1 VPEVDPAVNDG
12 FCPLCGTAMQRR
24 VPEGDNR
31 ERRVCP
37 GCDHVAYEN
46 PKNVVGCLLEWQG
59 KVLLC
64 RRGIEPRYG
73 LWTVPAGFMEN
84 GESTLQGAAREAWE
98 EAMARSDD
106 LRLFA
111 LYNLPR
117 ISQVYILFRGTLK
130 DGAATANEETLEVGL
145 FAEADIPWG
154 ELAFPVVTETLERW
168 LEQRDGSAELFPRV
182 HHGDISSRPGAP
194 IDITR
199 HPA

>member
-1 VPEVDPAVNDG
+1 MPESRLSEPGAG
-12 FCPLCGTAMQRR
+12 FCERCGRAMLLR
-24 VPEGDNR
+24 VPDGDNR
-31 ERRVCP
+31 ERRTCP
-37 GCDHVAYEN
+37 GCDHIAYEN

-64 RRGIEPRYG
+64 RRGIEPRLG

-84 GESTLQGAAREAWE
+84 NESTVAGAAREAWE
-98 EAMARSDD
+98 EATARSDD

-117 ISQVYILFRGTLK
+117 ISQVYILFHGTLK
-130 DGAATANEETLEVGL
+130 DGEAKANEETLEVAL
-145 FAEADIPWG
+145 FDEADIPWQ

-168 LEQRDGSAELFPRV
+168 IERRTERTHRV

-194 IDITR
+194 LDILR

>member
-1 VPEVDPAVNDG
+1 MPDTDAG
-12 FCPLCGTAMQRR
+12 FCERCGRGMQRR

-37 GCDHVAYEN
+37 GCGHIAYEN

-64 RRGIEPRYG
+64 RRGIEPRHG

-84 GESTLQGAAREAWE
+84 GESTIAGAAREAWE
-98 EAMARSDD
+98 EATARSDD

-117 ISQVYILFRGTLK
+117 ISQVYILFHGTLK
-130 DGAATANEETLEVGL
+130 DGLAEANEETLEVDL
-145 FAEADIPWG
+145 FDEADIPWQ
-154 ELAFPVVTETLERW
+154 ELAFPVVTETLQRW
-168 LEQRDGSAELFPRV
+168 IAHRHQRSARV

-194 IDITR
+194 LEILR